1 MNTKIKNVL
10 FILAISSVLSHS
22 ALADDDSQQSW
33 QLSLLFNPGDHQHE
47 MERRGRVFIY
57 DGLRDTVVEQALD
70 EQYDR
75 IEGMMFV
82 NTVVTDDD
90 GVPLTDP
97 ETGEL
102 LVENDGCD

>member
-1 MNTKIKNVL
+1 MNRKINNVL
-10 FILAISSVLSHS
+10 LILAMSSVFSHS
-22 ALADDDSQQSW
+22 ALADDPQQSW
-33 QLSLLFNPGDHQHE
+33 QLSLLFNPGDHQYE

-57 DGLRDTVVEQALD
+57 DGLRDTVIEQALD

-82 NTVVTDDD
+82 NTVVTDDN

-102 LVENDGCD
+102 LVEDDGCD

>member
-1 MNTKIKNVL
+1 MNAKINNVL
-10 FILAISSVLSHS
+10 IILVMSSVFSYS
-22 ALADDDSQQSW
+22 ALADDPQQDW
-33 QLSLLFNPGDHQHE
+33 QLSHLFNPGDHQYA
-47 MERRGRVFIY
+47 MERRGRIFIY

-90 GVPLTDP
+90 GVPMTDP
-97 ETGEL
+97 ETGQL

>member
-1 MNTKIKNVL
+1 MNAKINNVL
-10 FILAISSVLSHS
+10 IILVMSSVFSYS
-22 ALADDDSQQSW
+22 ALADDDPQQDW
-33 QLSLLFNPGDHQHE
+33 QLSLLFNPGDHQYA
-47 MERRGRVFIY
+47 MERRGRIFIY

-82 NTVVTDDD
+82 NTIVTDDD
-90 GVPLTDP
+90 GVPMTDP

-102 LVENDGCD
+102 LVEDDGCD